1 MTLTPAEPKKNLSL
15 LAFSTLL
22 LVAFLMGSN
31 HVAAR
36 IAFNQGLDVFTAVVV
51 RSVFTALV
59 VSVLI
64 YVQKIPLSINARH
77 WKILPMIGV
86 LIAVQSAAL
95 YTSVAQLPVSL
106 ALLTFNSYP
115 LMTAFWARVLYKN
128 SPDKIV
134 LQLMPVMLFGLALAL
149 DITGTAS
156 GLGAKAQWS
165 AIGLGVACALV
176 ASACFGLALV
186 LIQFETKGLDGRV
199 RTASTMWM
207 VSVLALIATQS
218 LGDFHWPHVF
228 EGWVG
233 LVGLC
238 IFYSSGI
245 TLMFTVLPKLGV
257 VGNSAILNLEP
268 IFALAMAWF
277 ILSQSIT
284 ILQLLG
290 AFIVVG
296 VVIRLGMR
304 KN

>member
-1 MTLTPAEPKKNLSL
+1 MTTPSNEPQKKLSL

-77 WKILPMIGV
+77 WRLLPIIGL
-86 LIAVQSAAL
+86 LIGVQSAAL
-95 YTSVAQLPVSL
+95 YTAVAKLPVSL

-115 LMTAFWARVLYKN
+115 LWTAFWAKVLYKN
-128 SPDKIV
+128 SPEKIV

-165 AIGLGVACALV
+165 VIGLGVVCALL

-186 LIQFETKGLDGRV
+186 LIQYETKGLDGRV
-199 RTASTMWM
+199 RTASTMWI
-207 VSVLALIATQS
+207 VTLLSLVATQS
-218 LGDFHWPHVF
+218 LGEFHWPSAL
-228 EGWVG
+228 EGWMG
-233 LVGLC
+233 LLGLC

-268 IFALAMAWF
+268 IFALVMAWF
-277 ILSQSIT
+277 ILSQSISSF
-284 ILQLLG
+284 QMLG